1 MRITD
6 FINSYTEESEKKGL
20 YYYVNK
26 RKKAGTSRSKNNPK
40 APSAQDWKNAAK
52 TAKKESIGESVIP
65 WDGKAVVVYDATGA
79 NLLDTLDINVAAQKY
94 GLNSNDIRN
103 QLKIQQ
109 YTKLKGPKGEFMVSH
124 PMAPTALD
132 AEPGFATESDN
143 DHDLFSNRRRRPQD
157 EPTSPVASSIIRRIM
172 LQRPDLLSHG
182 PEAVGNAVD
191 EVAEWVGDVE
201 EIGSSDVSGWVRQ
214 VERIL
219 QGNQGV
225 AEGSLNEFA
234 PDGFNGGDDGEEFN
248 PRMAKMAYDEGVVK
262 GASLADGATTQRAM
276 AINDWDKHDGGIY
289 KQHFAKGF
297 KAGRMDK
304 IRHNNKQYNLNLQ
317 LMKDGSIRH
326 GEQGVA
332 EDSSDGM
339 SYRAAYVAGEIEH
352 ARQTGQTYQFEPEE
366 DNPQFKSLV
375 TKYLQ
380 QYGQHDFTGF
390 DEAVN
395 HKQQA
400 AIALAKKNK
409 FDEAAIKPEQ
419 LSQLQKLKRDLS
431 QQAQQA
437 ITAPLSPEKQAD
449 LDAWERD
456 FAATHGSRTFAQDKS
471 IDAKVDELL
480 AKFDDIIGGEEDW
493 RTRSRDT
500 RKKLRAQRI
509 KADQLISMGE
519 KMLALIDRSEK
530 FPGGIPPGLRSDLE
544 NLEAAFDEQN
554 PDYDTLIDLYTK
566 RLGQLQDFVN
576 MKRAV
581 YRKPKTPRYNEGV
594 MEAIPL
600 DKLRSTGTRVKDEV
614 SAKLKQNGP
623 LGRDAEKAKQNG
635 KPVEQGVAEEHDD
648 EFAHS
653 DRAANEI
660 AAGRWRRGGELT
672 GTSLKG
678 YIETT
683 YEQLESVFGEPMY
696 GPNDTDGDK
705 ITCEWLIT
713 FQDGTVATIY
723 DWKVDETPF
732 DLYSWHIGG
741 NNNKAKDYV
750 STLMRGKGDVK
761 TSMWEGRT
769 GLYVDGTLK
778 RVFESRAIADKLF
791 SNALSWFPDQTVELK
806 SMTEDATGG
815 SSCSSSIGAVV
826 TELGGGMSK
835 RQLNTKLSKYTNIA
849 RKPKQVRVKGGY

>member
-172 LQRPDLLSHG
+172 LQRPDLLIHG

-219 QGNQGV
+219 QDNQDV
-225 AEGSLNEFA
+225 
-234 PDGFNGGDDGEEFN
+234 
-248 PRMAKMAYDEGVVK
+248 
-262 GASLADGATTQRAM
+262 T
-276 AINDWDKHDGGIY
+276 
-289 KQHFAKGF
+289 
-297 KAGRMDK
+297 
-304 IRHNNKQYNLNLQ
+304 
-317 LMKDGSIRH
+317 
-326 GEQGVA
+326 

-339 SYRAAYVAGEIEH
+339 SYRAAYVAGEIEY
-352 ARQTGQTYQFEPEE
+352 ARQTGQPYQFEPEE
-366 DNPQFKSLV
+366 DNLQFKLLV

-380 QYGQHDFTGF
+380 QYGQ
-390 DEAVN
+390 
-395 HKQQA
+395 
-400 AIALAKKNK
+400 
-409 FDEAAIKPEQ
+409 
-419 LSQLQKLKRDLS
+419 
-431 QQAQQA
+431 
-437 ITAPLSPEKQAD
+437 
-449 LDAWERD
+449 
-456 FAATHGSRTFAQDKS
+456 
-471 IDAKVDELL
+471 
-480 AKFDDIIGGEEDW
+480 
-493 RTRSRDT
+493 
-500 RKKLRAQRI
+500 
-509 KADQLISMGE
+509 
-519 KMLALIDRSEK
+519 
-530 FPGGIPPGLRSDLE
+530 
-544 NLEAAFDEQN
+544 
-554 PDYDTLIDLYTK
+554 
-566 RLGQLQDFVN
+566 
-576 MKRAV
+576 
-581 YRKPKTPRYNEGV
+581 
-594 MEAIPL
+594 
-600 DKLRSTGTRVKDEV
+600 
-614 SAKLKQNGP
+614 
-623 LGRDAEKAKQNG
+623 
-635 KPVEQGVAEEHDD
+635 QGVAEGFNGEYDDEAGMADNNLETMKRSVDGLDSLIHPGDNLPEWCQEKIAVAKSMLVTVWDYMASEEQSVSEEWSQKYKNSINCSHPKGFSQKAHCAGKKKHNESHEVMEMTCPDCGMCQTHGTLNEIKKGQKDSNGYTRCWPGKHAEGTKRGKNGGPVRNCEPNESVTEQHDD

-660 AAGRWRRGGELT
+660 AVGKWRRGGEMT

-683 YEQLESVFGEPMY
+683 YEQLESVLGEPVY

-705 ITCEWLIT
+705 ITCEWIIT
-713 FQDGTVATIY
+713 FQDGTVATVY
-723 DWKVDETPF
+723 DWKVGETPM

-741 NNNKAKDYV
+741 NNNKSKDYIG
-750 STLMRGKGDVK
+750 TLMRGKGDLK
-761 TSMWEGRT
+761 SSIWEGRT

-778 RVFESRAIADKLF
+778 RVFESKAIADKLLPK
-791 SNALSWFPDQTVELK
+791 ARTWFPHQTVELLA
-806 SMTEDATGG
+806 MTEDATVG
-815 SSCSSSIGAVV
+815 SSCSSSIGAVI
-826 TELGGGMSK
+826 TELGDGGISK
-835 RQLNTKLSKYTNIA
+835 RQLNAKLGKYTNIA
-849 RKPKQVRVKGGY
+849 RKPKQIKVKGGY

>member
-225 AEGSLNEFA
+225 AE
-234 PDGFNGGDDGEEFN
+234 
-248 PRMAKMAYDEGVVK
+248 
-262 GASLADGATTQRAM
+262 
-276 AINDWDKHDGGIY
+276 
-289 KQHFAKGF
+289 
-297 KAGRMDK
+297 
-304 IRHNNKQYNLNLQ
+304 
-317 LMKDGSIRH
+317 
-326 GEQGVA
+326 
-332 EDSSDGM
+332 DSSDGM

-380 QYGQHDFTGF
+380 QYGQHDLAEGDNWPLDPDDDYSEEESELFNGCYVRDVEDSSGEVFYMKGDPLDRRVQITDRDGRGWNISPSRLVRVNASDPVVNRYFGDDTGF
-390 DEAVN
+390 N
-395 HKQQA
+395 
-400 AIALAKKNK
+400 
-409 FDEAAIKPEQ
+409 EAAIKPEQ

-480 AKFDDIIGGEEDW
+480 TKFDDLIGGEEDW

-509 KADQLISMGE
+509 KADQLIGMGE

-544 NLEAAFDEQN
+544 NLEAAFNEQN

-750 STLMRGKGDVK
+750 GTLMRGKGDVK

-791 SNALSWFPDQTVELK
+791 SNARSWFPDQTVELK